1 MPSLGWAEPKSRTEK
16 CGSKL
21 RVAVKFFSHLITI
34 LQFVHK
40 DCDDDEEEC
49 QEDQEE
55 AQDDIVL
62 MPPSILLL
70 GDFLDDDTVPVLS
83 FILGLSVFQ
92 DIKSLAQLTD
102 IFFKHHCIRN
112 VTRFIRLNLVV
123 EGGLDEKIFL
133 ELLILLIITYR
144 ALLSSSFGL
153 LKQLL

>member
-1 MPSLGWAEPKSRTEK
+1 
-16 CGSKL
+16 
-21 RVAVKFFSHLITI
+21 
-34 LQFVHK
+34 
-40 DCDDDEEEC
+40 
-49 QEDQEE
+49 
-55 AQDDIVL
+55 
-62 MPPSILLL
+62 MPPSILLQ

-112 VTRFIRLNLVV
+112 VTRFIRHNLVV

-133 ELLILLIITYR
+133 ELLITYR

>member
-16 CGSKL
+16 FGSKL
-21 RVAVKFFSHLITI
+21 RLAVNFCSHLITI

-112 VTRFIRLNLVV
+112 VT
-123 EGGLDEKIFL
+123 
-133 ELLILLIITYR
+133 
-144 ALLSSSFGL
+144 
-153 LKQLL
+153 